1 MKKFLILIVAVAL
14 FITGC
19 GQNQTQQA
27 ATPHKIP
34 VKAMKVLQQSTK
46 VTYGF
51 PGQVQGIDELQIR
64 PKVNGAV
71 VEKYIEGGEKV
82 SAGQALFKIDSR
94 PYESA
99 LLSAKADLNKAESNL
114 RRAQDTVNRN
124 EQLYK
129 EQAIAEQT
137 LINSRAD
144 LDGYVAAVE
153 AAQVAIRKAQEN
165 LDDTMVYAPID
176 GRVSLD
182 DVAIGT
188 YAMAGSTTLVTM
200 GSIDPVFVKFSI
212 SETEYLNVIS
222 KAMGEGGQS
231 PSRSNFT
238 MTIILSN
245 NEEYPFKGTPVE
257 ADRALSQNSG
267 SINVKAVFDNP
278 YGMLLPGMFAHVKV
292 VKESGRNT
300 LLVPQRAVQQL
311 LDQSFVLTVGNDGK
325 SQSKI
330 VEIDEKVGSYYI
342 VKSGL
347 SANDLV
353 IVEGLTNLQS
363 GKDLDA
369 TIVTAEEMG
378 FSTEE
383 STKIVNET

>member
-1 MKKFLILIVAVAL
+1 MKKFFIIMCAVAL
-14 FITGC
+14 LITGC
-19 GQNQTQQA
+19 GQNQQA
-27 ATPHKIP
+27 VAPQKIS
-34 VKAMKVLQQSTK
+34 VKAMKVLRQTTK

-51 PGQVQGIDELQIR
+51 PGQVQGIDEIQIR
-64 PKVNGAV
+64 SKINGAV
-71 VEKYIEGGEKV
+71 VEKYIKGGDRV
-82 SAGQALFKIDSR
+82 QAGQALFKIDSR
-94 PYESA
+94 PYETA
-99 LLSAKADLNKAESNL
+99 LLSAKADLNKAESNV
-114 RRAQDTVNRN
+114 RRAQDTLNRN
-124 EQLYK
+124 ERLYLV
-129 EQAIAEQT
+129 QAISEQT

-153 AAQVAIRKAQEN
+153 SAQVAIRKAQEN
-165 LDDTMVYAPID
+165 LDDTIVYAPMT

-200 GSIDPVFVKFSI
+200 GTIDPVYVQFSI

-222 KAMGEGGQS
+222 KAMNEGKQN
-231 PSRSNFT
+231 PSNPNYT

-245 NEEYPFKGTPVE
+245 NEEYPFKGVPVE

-267 SINVKAVFDNP
+267 SINVKAAFDNP
-278 YGMLLPGMFAHVKV
+278 YGILLPGMFAHVKV

-311 LDQSFVLTVGNDGK
+311 LDQSFVLTVGEDGK
-325 SQSKI
+325 SQSKT
-330 VEIDEKVGSYYI
+330 VELDEKVGSYYI

-347 SANDLV
+347 SVNDVV

-363 GKDLDA
+363 GKDLDV
-369 TIVTAEEMG
+369 TIVTPEEMG
-378 FSTEE
+378 FSTED
-383 STKIVNET
+383 STQIVNET